1 MEKKKYY
8 RFENESEDSN
18 NFILKEKLLYGANRN
33 CFISKEEAKTHFEDA
48 NKIALE
54 KYKNIMNGINKL
66 KESLGDFSYDYFMCG
81 DTYGIESDGMYIHFE
96 VNGYDFQ
103 FPQ

>member
-8 RFENESEDSN
+8 RFENESEGSN
-18 NFILKEKLLYGANRN
+18 NFILKEKFLYGANKN
-33 CFISKEEAKTHFEDA
+33 CFTSKEEAETHFKEA
-48 NKIALE
+48 YKIALE
-54 KYKNIMNGINKL
+54 KYENIVNGINKL

-81 DTYGIESDGMYIHFE
+81 DTYGIDSDGMYIEFE
-96 VNGYDFQ
+96 VNGYNFM